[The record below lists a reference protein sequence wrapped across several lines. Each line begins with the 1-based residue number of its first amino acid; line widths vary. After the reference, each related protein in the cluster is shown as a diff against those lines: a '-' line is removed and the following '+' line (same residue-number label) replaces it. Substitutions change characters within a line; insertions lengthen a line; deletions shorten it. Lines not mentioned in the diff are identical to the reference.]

1 MTKMFRWSF
10 VGVVMLAVII
20 SSDAVSQQTFQ
31 QLETSSHFERALA
44 AVDAIKTRKKIQC
57 VLAIASRALC
67 ECLSWKLP
75 VDTYPR
81 SYVSMAKQE
90 NEYEQLPAA
99 DKKIVDQCVTDN
111 R

>member
-1 MTKMFRWSF
+1 MTKMLRWSF
-10 VGVVMLAVII
+10 VGTVMLAVII

-31 QLETSSHFERALA
+31 ELETGNHFEQALA
-44 AVDAIKTRKKIQC
+44 AVDAIKIRKKLQC
-57 VLAIASRALC
+57 VLAIASQALC
-67 ECLSWKLP
+67 ECLSRKLP

-81 SYVSMAKQE
+81 SYASIAKQK

-99 DKKIVDQCVTDN
+99 DKNIVDQCVTDS